1 MSSDPLR
8 DLTQIR
14 GHFLKLKDA
23 LAVNDLTGVESATAS
38 LKEMLRLLAEDHR
51 ISSDFKE
58 LVLEVSDLSENVA
71 GVLASRLQAF
81 DLVIEALRA
90 EEDTRP

>member
-14 GHFLKLKDA
+14 GYFLKLKDA
-23 LAVNDLTGVESATAS
+23 LAVNDLAGVESATAS

>member
-23 LAVNDLTGVESATAS
+23 LAVNDLVGVENATAS
-38 LKEMLRLLAEDHR
+38 LNEMLRLLASDHQT
-51 ISSDFKE
+51 SPDFKE

-71 GVLASRLQAF
+71 DVLASRLNAF

-90 EEDTRP
+90 EENTRP

>member
-23 LAVNDLTGVESATAS
+23 LAVNDLAGVESATAS